1 MTLENHIENKIIV
14 TVDIDRPSFTNP
26 NINSGRLEDVKY
38 VVQKG
43 FDVEGVPTPSTLDE
57 AGKFVMKN
65 GKQLGNHV
73 MGIWW
78 ELSGKL
84 AVCELEH
91 HHFYDVNQRMKKL
104 AIFNS
109 KLLGCQR
116 VMG

>member
-26 NINSGRLEDVKY
+26 NINSGRREDVKY

-73 MGIWW
+73 MGI
-78 ELSGKL
+78 
-84 AVCELEH
+84 
-91 HHFYDVNQRMKKL
+91 
-104 AIFNS
+104 
-109 KLLGCQR
+109 
-116 VMG
+116 